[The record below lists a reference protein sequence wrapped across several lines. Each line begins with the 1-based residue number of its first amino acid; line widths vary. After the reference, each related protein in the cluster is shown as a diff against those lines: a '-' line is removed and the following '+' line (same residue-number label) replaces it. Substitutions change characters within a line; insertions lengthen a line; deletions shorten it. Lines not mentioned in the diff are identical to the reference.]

1 MKNFDYSQ
9 EPGKVLQKKEYERKE
24 PVVSVII
31 PFYNDKDYIE
41 QSVNAI
47 LDQTFPLF
55 ELLIIDDGSKDE
67 ESLAKLEEV
76 AKKDERIK
84 VFHKENEGLSQT
96 RDYGAKQANESTK
109 YLVFCDS
116 DDLLDKTFIECGYWT
131 LETNKKASWAYSD
144 SIGFDSIEYTWNTWF
159 DSEKLKKENN
169 LVEACIIRKEAF
181 FQVNGYELR
190 EKAVNEDWNFWLKQI
205 AKGNFPVHMNYYGI
219 WYRRKEQ
226 GELAKSRENKER
238 ALEIIRNT
246 AETITKR
253 VEAIQYPK
261 QDYNWDGIVENVEN
275 IKEVTYTSNRKIN
288 ILMMIPWMV
297 TGGADKFNLDL
308 LTGLDKEK
316 FDITI
321 ITTEPTINTYRQE
334 FEKNAT
340 VYDLTTFLDKKYWTS
355 FINYIINKNNINLI
369 FNTNCKFGYSML
381 PYIKAKYP
389 KIPIVD
395 YIHMEEWYNRNG
407 GYSRDSSMVESVID
421 KTLLC
426 NKNSENILIDHFK
439 RNKKDV
445 ETVYIGVDE
454 KEFNPKNY
462 NKEEL
467 LKEYNINQ
475 NKRYIISYIC
485 RIADQKRPH
494 LLMQIVKKLK
504 QERNDFLVLVVG
516 DGNMLSS
523 IKAEAKKLQLMDNI
537 MFLGNI
543 TETKNIYAISDLTL
557 NCSIKEGVAL
567 TSYESL
573 AMGIPIISSD
583 VGGQK
588 ELISNDVG
596 VIVPCLQKETEIK
609 NFKYK
614 PEEVQNYV
622 QAINKVLGNLDFYKS
637 NCRKK
642 IIEGFTIN
650 HMIHKM
656 SNIFENMAKSP
667 NEEKIQNGE
676 RLKNNIEITKELINL
691 SFMANEKEY
700 FWLCDE
706 YNRTF
711 YPDASH
717 TKRSIVKERLWTIPL
732 WRGFIKLLQKLG
744 IIQAVK
750 HLLGRG

>member
-1 MKNFDYSQ
+1 MK
-9 EPGKVLQKKEYERKE
+9 KLQ
-24 PVVSVII
+24 
-31 PFYNDKDYIE
+31 
-41 QSVNAI
+41 
-47 LDQTFPLF
+47 
-55 ELLIIDDGSKDE
+55 
-67 ESLAKLEEV
+67 
-76 AKKDERIK
+76 KKDERIK

-275 IKEVTYTSNRKIN
+275 IKEVTYTSNKKIN

-516 DGNMLSS
+516 DGNMFSS

-543 TETKNIYAISDLTL
+543 TKTKNIYAISDLTL

-573 AMGIPIISSD
+573 AMGIPVISSD

-642 IIEGFTIN
+642 ILEGFTIN

>member
-275 IKEVTYTSNRKIN
+275 IKEVTYTSNKKIN

-389 KIPIVD
+389 KIPLVD

-516 DGNMLSS
+516 DGNMFSS

-543 TETKNIYAISDLTL
+543 TKTKNIYAISDLTL

-573 AMGIPIISSD
+573 AMGIPVISSD

-642 IIEGFTIN
+642 ILEGFTIN

>member
-9 EPGKVLQKKEYERKE
+9 EPGKLLEKKEYEIKE

-47 LDQTFPLF
+47 LNQTFPLF

-67 ESLAKLEEV
+67 ESLKKLEEV
-76 AKKDERIK
+76 SKKDSRIK
-84 VFHKENEGLSQT
+84 VFHKENEGLSAT
-96 RDYGAKQANESTK
+96 RDYGARQASENTK

-116 DDLLDKTFIECGYWT
+116 DDLLDQTFIECGYWT

-144 SIGFDSIEYTWNTWF
+144 SIGFDSMEYTWNTWF

-190 EKAVNEDWNFWLKQI
+190 EKAVNEDWNFWLKQV

-246 AETITKR
+246 ASTITKR

-261 QDYNWDGIVENVEN
+261 QDYNWDGIIEEVETVPN
-275 IKEVTYTSNRKIN
+275 VTYTPNGKIN

-308 LTGLDKEK
+308 LSGLDKEK
-316 FDITI
+316 FDITVI
-321 ITTEPTINTYRQE
+321 LTEPTVNTYRQE

-355 FINYIINKNNINLI
+355 FINYIIKKNNINLI

-389 KIPIVD
+389 RLPIVD

-407 GYSRDSSMVESVID
+407 GYSRDSSMVGSVID

-426 NKNSENILIDHFK
+426 NKNSENILIDYFK
-439 RNKKDV
+439 RNEKDV

-454 KEFNPKNY
+454 NEFNPENY
-462 NKEEL
+462 NKEES
-467 LKEYNINQ
+467 LKKYNIEKNG
-475 NKRYIISYIC
+475 RFIISYIC

-494 LLMQIVKKLK
+494 LLMQIVKALK
-504 QERNDFLVLVVG
+504 QERNDFLILIVG
-516 DGNMLSS
+516 EGNMLAS
-523 IKAEAKKLQLMDNI
+523 IKAEARRLQLMDNV

-543 TETKNIYAISDLTL
+543 TKTKDIYAMSDLTL

-573 AMGIPIISSD
+573 AMGVPVISSD

-588 ELISNDVG
+588 ELISTDVG

-614 PEEVQNYV
+614 PEEIQNYV
-622 QAINKVLGNLDFYKS
+622 QAINKVLGNLEFYKA

-642 IIEGFTIN
+642 ILDGFTIN
-650 HMIHKM
+650 HMIKKM
-656 SNIFENMAKSP
+656 SNIFENTAKSP

-676 RLKNNIEITKELINL
+676 GLKDNLEITKELISM
-691 SFMANEKEY
+691 SFLANEKEY
-700 FWLCDE
+700 SWLCDE

-717 TKRSIVKERLWTIPL
+717 TKRSIIKERLWNIPL
-732 WRGFIKLLQKLG
+732 WRALIKVLQKLG
-744 IIQAVK
+744 IIQVIK
-750 HLLGRG
+750 HILGRG